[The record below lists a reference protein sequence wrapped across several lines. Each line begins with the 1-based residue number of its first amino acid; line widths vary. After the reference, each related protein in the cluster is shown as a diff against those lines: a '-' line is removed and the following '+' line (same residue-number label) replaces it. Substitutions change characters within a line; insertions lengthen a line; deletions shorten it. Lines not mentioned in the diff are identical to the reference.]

1 MIDTERYK
9 KKKVTVRRDQEGNE
23 DIMSYYELSR
33 WMSLLEAVQV
43 VDKKCRQI
51 GLPDSDKSWIKP
63 IALQKYVDE
72 RTDSMLFE
80 ITKEGTL

>member
-23 DIMSYYELSR
+23 DVMSYYELSR
-33 WMSLLEAVQV
+33 WMSLLEAVEV
-43 VDKKCRQI
+43 VDKKCKQMR
-51 GLPDSDKSWIKP
+51 LPDSDKSWIKP